1 MFELNSE
8 YEPAG
13 DQPAAIEAL
22 VDGIEKGLSYQ
33 TLLGITGS
41 GKSFTIASVIAQ
53 LDRPALVMAPNK
65 SLAAQLASEFR
76 GYFPNNRVE
85 YFVSY
90 YDYYQPEA
98 YMAQTDTFIEK
109 DSSINEELDRLRHA
123 ATSALMTRRDTIIVS
138 SVSAIYGLGSP
149 EMYKRNML
157 FIDKGEEFDQRSL
170 LNRLVELQ
178 YDRNDI
184 GFQRNKFRVRGDT
197 IDIFPAYEERVIR
210 VELFGDDIDR
220 ISLIDPLTG
229 EMFQEVDAVAI
240 YPASH
245 YVVDPGIMAT
255 SIAEIENDL
264 DDRLAELKRENK
276 LVEEQRLRSR
286 TEHDLEM
293 MREIGVCSGIENY
306 SRYLDRRK
314 PGQAPYTLL
323 DYFPEDFVTILDE
336 SHVTVP
342 QLRGQHAGDLS
353 RKNNLV
359 EYGFRLPS
367 AKDNRPLRFEEVME
381 RLPRIIFMSATPGPY
396 EKEVSQ
402 QVVEQIIRPTGLL
415 DPEIEVRPTKGQIDD
430 LIDEI
435 RDSVDRGERVLVTT
449 LTKKMAEDLTDYLQD
464 ASMKVR
470 YLHSDIDTI
479 ERIEILRDLRMGECD
494 VVVGINLL
502 REGLDLPEVSLV
514 AILDADKEGFLRS
527 QTSLIQTIGRA
538 ARNVNGRVIMYAD
551 KMTDSMRYAISETNR
566 RRALQQKY
574 NEENGINP
582 MPIVKAVADILD
594 MLRGGD
600 SESSVDE
607 RIDVSSLAS
616 MGSDEIKRLI
626 VTLEDEMHEAA
637 KELNFEEA
645 ARLRDEVSTIRKE
658 LKDMIGLS

>member
-8 YEPAG
+8 YEPSG
-13 DQPAAIEAL
+13 DQPNAINAL
-22 VDGIEKGLSYQ
+22 VEGVENGLDYQ

-41 GKSFTIASVIAQ
+41 GKSFTIASVIAK
-53 LDRPALVMAPNK
+53 LNRPALIMAPNK

-76 GYFPNNRVE
+76 GYFPKNRVE

-98 YMAQTDTFIEK
+98 YIAQTDTFIEK
-109 DSSINEELDRLRHA
+109 DSSINDEIDRLRHA
-123 ATSALMTRRDTIIVS
+123 ATSALLSRRDTIIVA

-149 EMYKRNML
+149 ESYKRNMV
-157 FIDKGEEFDQRSL
+157 FIDKGEIFDQRAL
-170 LNRLVELQ
+170 LTRLVELQ
-178 YDRNDI
+178 YERNDI

-210 VELFGDDIDR
+210 VELFGDEVDR

-229 EMFQEVDAVAI
+229 ELFQETDAVAI
-240 YPASH
+240 FPASH
-245 YVVDPGIMAT
+245 YVVDPVIMANA
-255 SIAEIENDL
+255 IAEIENDL
-264 DDRLAELKRENK
+264 DDRLAILKKENK

-293 MREIGVCSGIENY
+293 LREVGICSGIENY

-314 PGQAPYTLL
+314 PGEAPYTLL
-323 DYFPEDFVTILDE
+323 DYFPEDFITILDE

-359 EYGFRLPS
+359 DYGFRLPS
-367 AKDNRPLRFEEVME
+367 AKDNRPLRFEEIEE

-396 EKEVSQ
+396 EREVSK

-415 DPEIEVRPTKGQIDD
+415 DPNIEVRPTKEQIDN
-430 LIDEI
+430 LMDEI
-435 RDSVDRGERVLVTT
+435 KDSVDNGERVLVTT
-449 LTKKMAEDLTDYLQD
+449 LTKKMAEDLTEYLQD

-479 ERIEILRDLRMGECD
+479 ERIEILRDLRLGECD

-551 KMTDSMRYAISETNR
+551 KITDSMKYAISETNR
-566 RRALQQKY
+566 RRMLQIKY
-574 NEENGINP
+574 NEKNGINP
-582 MPIVKAVADILD
+582 TPIVKAVSDILD
-594 MLRGGD
+594 MLRGGEKRQV
-600 SESSVDE
+600 SRVD
-607 RIDVSSLAS
+607 ISSLAEL
-616 MGSDEIKRLI
+616 GQDGVKRLI
-626 VTLEDEMHEAA
+626 TSLEDEMHEAA

-658 LKDMIGLS
+658 LKEMVGLF

>member
-1 MFELNSE
+1 LFELNSD
-8 YEPAG
+8 YEPSG
-13 DQPAAIEAL
+13 DQPGAIAAL
-22 VDGIEKGLSYQ
+22 VEGIEKDLDYQ

-41 GKSFTIASVIAQ
+41 GKSFTIASVIAK
-53 LDRPALVMAPNK
+53 LNRPALIMAPNK

-76 GYFPNNRVE
+76 GYFPKNRVE

-98 YMAQTDTFIEK
+98 YIAQTDTFIEK
-109 DSSINEELDRLRHA
+109 DSSINDEIDRLRHA
-123 ATSALMTRRDTIIVS
+123 ATSALLSRRDTIIVA

-149 EMYKRNML
+149 DSYKRNML
-157 FIDKGEEFDQRSL
+157 FIDKGKDFDQRAL

-178 YDRNDI
+178 YERNDI

-210 VELFGDDIDR
+210 VELFGDEVDR

-229 EMFQEVDAVAI
+229 ELFQETDAVAI
-240 YPASH
+240 FPASH
-245 YVVDPGIMAT
+245 YVVDPKIMAT
-255 SIAEIENDL
+255 AIAEIENDL
-264 DDRLAELKRENK
+264 DDRLAELKKQNK

-306 SRYLDRRK
+306 SRYLDRRQ
-314 PGQAPYTLL
+314 PGEAPYTLL
-323 DYFPEDFVTILDE
+323 DYFPKDFITILDE

-342 QLRGQHAGDLS
+342 QLRGQNAGDLS

-359 EYGFRLPS
+359 DYGFRLPS
-367 AKDNRPLRFEEVME
+367 AKDNRPLRFEEVEE
-381 RLPRIIFMSATPGPY
+381 RLPRVIFMSATPGPY
-396 EKEVSQ
+396 EREVSK

-415 DPEIEVRPTKGQIDD
+415 DPEIEVRPTKSQIDD

-435 RDSVDRGERVLVTT
+435 RESVDKGERVLVTT
-449 LTKKMAEDLTDYLQD
+449 LTKKMAEDLTEYLQD

-479 ERIEILRDLRMGECD
+479 ERIEILRDLRLGECD

-551 KMTDSMRYAISETNR
+551 KITDSMKYAISETNR
-566 RRALQQKY
+566 RRALQIKY

-582 MPIVKAVADILD
+582 TPIVKAVSDILD
-594 MLRGGD
+594 MLRGGQAD
-600 SESSVDE
+600 AHVNK
-607 RIDVSSLAS
+607 IDISSLAEL
-616 MGSDEIKRLI
+616 GEDGIRRLI
-626 VTLEDEMHEAA
+626 TSLEDEMHEAA

-645 ARLRDEVSTIRKE
+645 ARLRDEVSNIRKE
-658 LKDMIGLS
+658 LKEMVGLS

>member
-1 MFELNSE
+1 MFELNSD
-8 YEPAG
+8 YKPSG
-13 DQPAAIEAL
+13 DQPKAIEAL
-22 VDGIEKGLSYQ
+22 VDGIEKGLDYQ

-41 GKSFTIASVIAQ
+41 GKSFTIASVIAK
-53 LDRPALVMAPNK
+53 LNRPALIMAPNK

-76 GYFPNNRVE
+76 GYFPKNRVE

-98 YMAQTDTFIEK
+98 YIAQTDTFIEK
-109 DSSINEELDRLRHA
+109 DSSINEEIDRLRHA
-123 ATSALMTRRDTIIVS
+123 ATSALLSRRDTIIVA

-149 EMYKRNML
+149 DSYKRNML
-157 FIDKGEEFDQRSL
+157 FIDKGEDFDQRSL

-178 YDRNDI
+178 YERNDI

-210 VELFGDDIDR
+210 VELFGDDVDR

-229 EMFQEVDAVAI
+229 ELFQETDAVAI
-240 YPASH
+240 FPASH
-245 YVVDPGIMAT
+245 YVVDPKIMAT
-255 SIAEIENDL
+255 AIAEIENDL
-264 DDRLAELKRENK
+264 DERLAVLKKENK

-306 SRYLDRRK
+306 SRYLDRRQ
-314 PGQAPYTLL
+314 PGEAPYTLL
-323 DYFPEDFVTILDE
+323 DYFPKDFVTILDE

-342 QLRGQHAGDLS
+342 QLRGQNAGDLS

-359 EYGFRLPS
+359 DYGFRLPS
-367 AKDNRPLRFEEVME
+367 AKDNRPLRFEEVVE
-381 RLPRIIFMSATPGPY
+381 RLPRVVFMSATPGPY
-396 EKEVSQ
+396 EREVSK

-415 DPEIEVRPTKGQIDD
+415 DPKIEVRPTKSQIDD

-435 RDSVDRGERVLVTT
+435 RESVDKGERVLVTT
-449 LTKKMAEDLTDYLQD
+449 LTKKMAEDLTEYLQD

-479 ERIEILRDLRMGECD
+479 ERIEILRDLRLGECD

-551 KMTDSMRYAISETNR
+551 KMTDSMKYAISETNR
-566 RRALQQKY
+566 RRALQTKY

-582 MPIVKAVADILD
+582 TPIVKAVSDILD
-594 MLRGGD
+594 MLRGGQAD
-600 SESSVDE
+600 Q
-607 RIDVSSLAS
+607 RANKIDLASLAEL
-616 MGSDEIKRLI
+616 GEDGIKRLI
-626 VTLEDEMHEAA
+626 TSLEDEMHEAA

-645 ARLRDEVSTIRKE
+645 ARLRDEVSNIRKE
-658 LKDMIGLS
+658 LKEMVGLS